1 MLAAPA
7 AKRPISSLLPLL
19 LVSTPASSVPTGDS
33 TDSPLEVTT
42 ETEQLPTAQ
51 PEASAPASGI
61 PTLVP
66 YTQATPFQRA
76 QGLRSARVILDAAY
90 LFLTQAQWQQALDY
104 LQLPLHVSGGQATF
118 LTDGLGTL
126 VHYLEAQYRP
136 QSAGG
141 LLGSATPGR
150 LDATSLPEEPT
161 TKQTYAIRNSLTEQL
176 IRVSFWRRQTR
187 TWFINV
193 ALAQLL
199 SQYAE
204 ASTPLPAPK
213 PESAE

>member
-7 AKRPISSLLPLL
+7 AKRPVSSLLPLL

-33 TDSPLEVTT
+33 TELEQSPAAE
-42 ETEQLPTAQ
+42 
-51 PEASAPASGI
+51 PEASAPVSGI
-61 PTLVP
+61 PALVP
-66 YTQATPFQRA
+66 YTQSTPFQRA

-90 LFLTQAQWQQALDY
+90 LFLTPAQWQQALDY
-104 LQLPLHVSGGQATF
+104 LQLPLHVRGGQATF
-118 LTDGLGTL
+118 LPDGLGAL

-141 LLGSATPGR
+141 LPGSAVPGQ
-150 LDATSLPEEPT
+150 LDAALLPEEPK

-176 IRVSFWRRQTR
+176 IRVSFWRRQPR
-187 TWFINV
+187 TWFVNV

-204 ASTPLPAPK
+204 ASTPLPEPK